1 MLDLAKA
8 LNDERGKA
16 EIHPCHVNRASEIG
30 HPCLEYLRLARVAWD
45 KRLAP
50 DPTLASIF
58 HEGNLTER
66 DCVQMLLGL
75 GYEIYEQQKSGVIKG
90 RNGEAL
96 VSYHLDWRMRDKDN
110 GEVLAVEHKR
120 LSPFVWPKL
129 NAPEDFFNSDRIHVR
144 KWPGQLQVYL
154 LGAENEKGLM
164 LLRNAWT
171 GVYKQ
176 VEFLLDYGYA
186 EGLLAKAEQVNAAVE
201 NERSLPKLGDA
212 AVCFNCPL
220 RHVCTPAVIGDALA
234 VGSDEFESWL
244 AKRDE
249 LKLAIAE
256 TGVAEFEKEKDALDK
271 RIKEYLGD
279 HGGRVITATY
289 LAELKT
295 TNRKATPA
303 TSYNRLVIQ
312 KVGDAD

>member
-16 EIHPCHVNRASEIG
+16 SIHPCHVNRASEIG

-50 DPTLASIF
+50 DATLASIF

-75 GYEIYEQQKSGVIKG
+75 GFEIYEQQKSGVING

-120 LSPFVWPKL
+120 LSPFAWPKL
-129 NAPEDFFNSDRIHVR
+129 NTPEDFFNSDRVHVR
-144 KWPGQLQVYL
+144 KWPAQLQVYL

-176 VEFLLDYGYA
+176 VEFVLDYEYA
-186 EGLLAKAEQVNAAVE
+186 ESLLAKAEQVNAAVE
-201 NERSLPKLGDA
+201 NEQPLPKLEEA
-212 AVCFNCPL
+212 AVCFACPF
-220 RHVCTPAVIGDALA
+220 RHVCAPAVIGDALA
-234 VGSDEFESWL
+234 IGSDEFESWL
-244 AKRDE
+244 AQRDE
-249 LKLAIAE
+249 LKTAIAE
-256 TGVAEFEKEKDALDK
+256 TGAADLEKEKKALDE
-271 RIKEYLGD
+271 RIKEYLGV
-279 HGGRVITATY
+279 HGGRVITTSY
-289 LAELKT
+289 LAELKET
-295 TNRKATPA
+295 HRKATAA
-303 TSYNRLVIQ
+303 TSYNRLVVQ
-312 KVGDAD
+312 KVGDDD